1 MSPWVIGL
9 GAAALYLFNKNTQL
23 VSRLDQAVDE
33 YYDVAKPAT
42 DGVTSAE
49 IRGTQAQPDS
59 FLTFGDMNA
68 AVPKERQ
75 LELEARRAQAAEEV
89 AQFDSPNCALPRI
102 EGVMLQFDRSG
113 V

>member
-9 GAAALYLFNKNTQL
+9 GAAAIYLFNKNTQL

-33 YYDVAKPAT
+33 YYDAVKPAT

-49 IRGTQAQPDS
+49 SRGTQAQPDR
-59 FLTFGDMNA
+59 FITYGDMNA
-68 AVPKERQ
+68 AVPKQRQ
-75 LELEARRAQAAEEV
+75 FELEDGRAKAAEEV
-89 AQFDSPNCALPRI
+89 AQFNSPNCALPRI

-113 V
+113 M